1 MRLTVKPCP
10 ARVVMV
16 DSRPPGLLPMSQ
28 GMISKLGGAAVGGL
42 SAQIPRFARWAARI
56 AQNGAGGDY
65 VGEAVEQMDVTHAVK
80 ANIKVIRAADEMVGT
95 LFDIVA

>member
-1 MRLTVKPCP
+1 V
-10 ARVVMV
+10 
-16 DSRPPGLLPMSQ
+16 
-28 GMISKLGGAAVGGL
+28 
-42 SAQIPRFARWAARI
+42 AQA
-56 AQNGAGGDY
+56 GAGGDY

>member
-1 MRLTVKPCP
+1 
-10 ARVVMV
+10 
-16 DSRPPGLLPMSQ
+16 MSA

-42 SAQIPRFARWAARI
+42 AAQIQRFERSAARV